1 MSTSPAVVFRAVA
14 DVALEEKPVPVAGT
28 GELLIRT
35 RMSLISTGT
44 ELTLLAGEFPPE
56 STWAQLA
63 GFPMQVGYSN
73 VGEVVALGDGVDAG
87 WLGRRVCSQASHA
100 LHVVAPAAT
109 VRPVPDRVRD
119 DEATFFAL
127 SEIVMNGIRRAQ
139 LQWGE
144 SAVIFGAGLLG
155 QLAARF
161 CRLCGARPVVV
172 VDVADNRLERLPEG
186 DPAIVRVNAHQRPV
200 AEVVSEA
207 TRGRLADVAFELT
220 GLGELI
226 PEQFKSLRRE
236 GRLVILSAPRG
247 RTDFDFHDLCCWP
260 SYTIIGAH
268 NSSTPQH
275 ETPGNPWTWHRH
287 TEMLFDLLESGE
299 ITLAPLISHCEPYTH
314 APALYQMLLSD
325 RSQAMGVVLDWTGA
339 P

>member
-1 MSTSPAVVFRAVA
+1 MNTSPAVVFRAVA
-14 DVALEEKPVPVAGT
+14 DVGIEEVAIPVAGP

-44 ELTLLAGEFPPE
+44 ELTLLAGEFPPQ
-56 STWAQLA
+56 STWSQLA
-63 GFPMQVGYSN
+63 GFPMHVGYSN
-73 VGEVVALGDGVDAG
+73 LGEVVAVGAGVG
-87 WLGRRVCSQASHA
+87 SEWLGRRVCSYAGHMR
-100 LHVVAPAAT
+100 HVVVSAASA
-109 VRPVPDRVRD
+109 RPVPDGVPD
-119 DEATFFAL
+119 DQASFFAL
-127 SEIVMNGIRRAQ
+127 SEIVMNGIRRSQ

-155 QLAARF
+155 QLAARY

-172 VDVADNRLERLPEG
+172 VDVADGRLARLPER
-186 DPAIVRVNAHQRPV
+186 DPAIVPVNPRQRDADEIV
-200 AEVVSEA
+200 AEV

-226 PEQFKSLRRE
+226 PQQFKCLRRQ

-268 NSSTPQH
+268 NSSTPEH

-287 TEMLFDLLESGE
+287 TELFFDLLMAGE
-299 ITLAPLISHCEPYTH
+299 IALAPLISHCEPYTH
-314 APALYQMLLSD
+314 APALYQMLLAD
-325 RSQAMGVVLDWTGA
+325 RSQAMGVLLDWTGA